1 METLATKKVSI
12 VLCPIMEPKERIL
25 VRSHELFNK
34 YGIRSVSM
42 DDIAAQLGMSKK
54 TLYQYYA
61 DKEELV
67 DACFSVVMQQHRTQC
82 TADKERADNPIHE
95 VFLAFD
101 MTQEVFAEMNP
112 AVLYDMQKYHPS
124 AFKKFHEFK
133 YAFLYGIIKSN
144 LEKGIAEQLYRPEID
159 VDVLARLRIESI
171 MLAFNVEVFP
181 NNRTQLIHIEQQL
194 FEHFLYGLATA
205 KGQKLI
211 QKYKN
216 QRVKK

>member
-1 METLATKKVSI
+1 
-12 VLCPIMEPKERIL
+12 MEPKERIL
-25 VRSHELFNK
+25 VRAHELFNK

-42 DDIAAQLGMSKK
+42 DDIAAALGMSKK
-54 TLYQYYA
+54 TLYQYFV
-61 DKEELV
+61 DKDELV
-67 DACFSVVMQQHRTQC
+67 DACFSVVMEQHRTQC
-82 TADKERADNPIHE
+82 TGYRQRSDNPIHE

-101 MTQEVFAEMNP
+101 MTQEVFTEMNP
-112 AVLYDMQKYHPS
+112 AVLYDMQKYHPV
-124 AFKKFHEFK
+124 AFKRFQEFK

-144 LEKGIAEQLYRPEID
+144 LERGIIEELYRPEID

-171 MLAFNVEVFP
+171 MLPFNVEVFP
-181 NNRTQLIHIEQQL
+181 NNRTEIIHIEQQL

-216 QRVKK
+216 QRTKK